1 MKTRREKREKS
12 RNISDYLD
20 KKYLISIWEKHWEIF
35 IALILGLIVGVFI
48 LPKLFR

>member
-1 MKTRREKREKS
+1 MKTRREKRGKN

-20 KKYLISIWEKHWEIF
+20 KKYLISILRKYREII

>member
-1 MKTRREKREKS
+1 MKTRREKRGKS

-20 KKYLISIWEKHWEIF
+20 KKYLISIWRKHWEI
-35 IALILGLIVGVFI
+35 IITIIVGLIIGVFI